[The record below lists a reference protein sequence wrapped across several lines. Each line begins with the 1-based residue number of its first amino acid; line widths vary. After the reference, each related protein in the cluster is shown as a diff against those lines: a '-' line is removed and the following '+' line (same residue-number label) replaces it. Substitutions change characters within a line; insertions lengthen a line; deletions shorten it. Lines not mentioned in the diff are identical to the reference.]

1 MTPNEKLV
9 AALREAGAPI
19 QMIDRAAAGYYGDF
33 TSSLA
38 FPITELVNDCMALGL
53 TAVADRARNGE
64 FDG

>member
-1 MTPNEKLV
+1 MRTNERLV
-9 AALREAGAPI
+9 IALREAGAPL

-33 TSSLA
+33 TSMLA